1 MTKLLSFKPEF
12 DTVYHNI
19 HLNKLQH
26 YGIRDVCLNLFFS
39 FLTKKTS
46 KYLYVSTISTS
57 SGMKHSNCGVLKA
70 LFLGLL
76 LFFYSFLIFCK

>member
-1 MTKLLSFKPEF
+1 MTKLLSFKTEF

-39 FLTKKTS
+39 FLPKKPRYT
-46 KYLYVSTISTS
+46 YMFQQLVQ
-57 SGMKHSNCGVLKA
+57 VLV
-70 LFLGLL
+70 
-76 LFFYSFLIFCK
+76 